1 MGISSIKKNFFYNSL
16 YQVLIVIIPFI
27 SAPYISRVLGAA
39 NIGIQSYTAS
49 IQQYFILFSYLGTL
63 TYGARKISINRDD
76 EKKRSILFWE
86 IEFLVIITTTI
97 SLVGWGMF
105 LLVCNEYRTLY
116 HILTIGIVASAFDI
130 SWFFSG
136 MEKFKLTSLRS
147 MFFRILS
154 LICLFVFVKDESD
167 LNIYVL
173 ISSLT
178 TLLSN
183 ISLWPYLR
191 KCLVKVDFKEL
202 RVMRHLHDT
211 LVYFVPSV
219 ATSLYVVLD
228 KTLLGYISSDAYQ
241 SGYYQQ
247 AQKVLGLANSMV
259 FTAINAVVEVRNSYL
274 FSEKNYDE
282 IKRKIEVSFN
292 YIFFMGIGAT
302 FGIIGVAKTFVPL
315 FFGQGYEPVVNL
327 LYILSPL
334 VIIIG
339 VSGSLS
345 SQYYTPV
352 GKRNKISK
360 FLITGSIINLILNL
374 SLIPS
379 FGAVGASVASLA
391 AETVITTLFILN
403 SDGFCSF
410 KMLIRISWKKLIAGV
425 IMFIVVYKM
434 NAISLHPIIRF
445 FVQVI
450 SGVAIYGVLLLIIRD
465 KWVYSMFNE
474 IKGKVLDKSK
484 NLVIKF

>member
-1 MGISSIKKNFFYNSL
+1 MGVSSIKKNFFYNSL

-63 TYGARKISINRDD
+63 TYGARKISISRDD
-76 EKKRSILFWE
+76 TEERSILFWE
-86 IEFLVIITTTI
+86 IELLVIITTTI
-97 SLVGWGMF
+97 SLIGWCVF
-105 LLVCNEYRTLY
+105 LSICKEYKSIYL
-116 HILTIGIVASAFDI
+116 ILTIGIISSAFDI

-136 MEKFKLTSLRS
+136 IEKFKLTSLRS
-147 MFFRILS
+147 MFFRVMS
-154 LICLFVFVKDESD
+154 LICLFLFVKKESD
-167 LNIYVL
+167 LNTYVL
-173 ISSLT
+173 ITSLT

-191 KCLVKVDFKEL
+191 HYLVKVDFRKL
-202 RVMRHLHDT
+202 RIMRHLRET
-211 LVYFVPSV
+211 IVYFVPSI

-228 KTLLGYISSDAYQ
+228 KTLLGYISADAYQ

-247 AQKVLGLANSMV
+247 AQKVLGLANSFV

-274 FSEKNYDE
+274 FSEKNYEE
-282 IKRKIEVSFN
+282 IKRKIEISFN
-292 YIFFMGIGAT
+292 YIFFMGIGVT

-315 FFGQGYEPVVNL
+315 FFGPGYEPVVNL

-334 VIIIG
+334 VLIIG

-360 FLITGSIINLILNL
+360 FLITGSVINLILNL

-379 FGAVGASVASLA
+379 FGAIGATIASLV
-391 AETVITTLFILN
+391 AETVITTLFIIN

-410 KMLIRISWKKLIAGV
+410 KMLFRIGWKKIIAGCL
-425 IMFIVVYKM
+425 MFILVFKM
-434 NAISLHPIIRF
+434 NSINIHPILRF
-445 FVQVI
+445 FLQVS
-450 SGVAIYGVLLLIIRD
+450 SGVAVYGIILLIIRD
-465 KWVYSMFNE
+465 KWVCSTISE
-474 IKGKVLDKSK
+474 ILGKVS
-484 NLVIKF
+484 NRIKENKES